1 MFLLINFL
9 GWSINEMG
17 LADEFV
23 ACVIA
28 LDKFLCAFFPFLVN

>member
-1 MFLLINFL
+1 MFLLFNIL

-23 ACVIA
+23 ECVIA
-28 LDKFLCAFFPFLVN
+28 LEKFINAFAPFLLN